1 MYQQQLLHTRFF
13 FFVVSIFCL
22 LQQQSAFHLFLVN
35 NNNNSLYFS
44 LPLYPFFV
52 SKSEDKK
59 GSRDCACCS
68 EEFANSLPAN
78 ISSFRP
84 SVAEKWEPRLNSFCP
99 LSNTSP
105 QDSIAF
111 LLVHRTWLV
120 RRLVVSTA
128 RVTEEMRRD
137 GWRPLLRNGEATQN
151 GAIP

>member
-22 LQQQSAFHLFLVN
+22 LQQQSAFYLFLVN

-99 LSNTSP
+99 LSNTSCEP
-105 QDSIAF
+105 SETNTNLFKMLSRREIIWQGIRLIRTAHLQHSTLAF
-111 LLVHRTWLV
+111 W
-120 RRLVVSTA
+120 
-128 RVTEEMRRD
+128 RRD
-137 GWRPLLRNGEATQN
+137 YFFLF
-151 GAIP
+151 